1 MVGLNIY
8 LKAQDYPLWRGSLLP
23 LGGVAVVGRVQV
35 VYLEEYVAGFGAALP
50 PSGSKLPRHRGWV
63 LQSRAVLSHG
73 IRFTWDIP

>member
-1 MVGLNIY
+1 MPWLSTALDCNT
-8 LKAQDYPLWRGSLLP
+8 QPLWRGSLLP